1 MNQIYQNENGYV
13 LMTILVHLATHKT
26 IVSET
31 SENILRV
38 SYLKAS
44 YLKCII

>member
-13 LMTILVHLATHKT
+13 LRTILVHLATHKT
-26 IVSET
+26 IVSEP
-31 SENILRV
+31 SENIFRA